1 MRNIR
6 SLLYIISIIQTFS
19 RIVRGKDTTFFVF
32 LLLKSFLS
40 LDTPMKYQNILEEEL
55 KNKVA
60 TDWFA
65 GFDTTQILGKID
77 FSVFPEKG
85 HLFHSIPLLWAE
97 AKTGNYDT
105 VTMFVQ
111 LILTIGKAKTYQ
123 RMLPPAFLGAFD
135 FQKFAFVPYEA
146 IADVFSI
153 NDFNW
158 NVTPSNHESKEFAL
172 LKTRIEAQLKENA
185 YLFDFEKDA
194 KELRYFIEHNVKE
207 ASNKAKQPIDKNN
220 FVSIYL
226 RWLEVVKPIIQTNW
240 EALKKKDILDCDFY
254 LADLFVDDK
263 GTETITDDTALYENL
278 FVLFENQG
286 YTIRQEN
293 LKNIQGFDSSF
304 DALIRIKDKE
314 TYQNFWKLYKRP
326 PQSDYHDYIIE
337 RRELLVDQDVR
348 ERKGAF
354 FTPRQ
359 WVALSQQYLTDYL
372 GENWQDEYY
381 VWDCAAGTGNLL
393 AGLTNKYHI
402 FASTLD
408 QADVNVMHERIQHGA
423 NLLDNHIFQF
433 DFLNDEFIPQR
444 EGGKLPD
451 TLFDIISNEEK
462 RKKLVIYINPPYA
475 EGDNVRGIGRKNIHI
490 SKIHSKY
497 QNIMGKAS
505 SEMFAQFFTR
515 IYTEIPNCKLAEF
528 STLKILQAPNF
539 SDFRNFYRAKLEKI
553 FLVPANTFDNVSGE
567 FPIAFFIWD
576 TNEKEVFKEVITNVY
591 DKKGNFLGVKLLPS
605 YDDKKYISDWL
616 GEKSKDIS
624 NNNIGHLASVGND
637 FQNQRM
643 VFLDNEEK
651 ENWKKG
657 GRHTKISK
665 ENLITTSI
673 YFAVRHCIPADWLND
688 RDQFLYPKDGWQE
701 DKDFQTNCLAYTL
714 FHGQNRISASQYL
727 SNEEKTPA
735 ETLYNHWIPFR
746 EEEVGAP
753 TLFASHFMTDFMA
766 GKLGQKEAPTQEH
779 NLFTLAG
786 EENPKQEYSS
796 FVPKEPLQFTP
807 HSQAVFEAGKALWQ
821 YYFSQ
826 PKVNVNAS
834 LYDIREYFQGRNEK
848 GKMNNKS
855 TDERYNTL
863 IGNLR
868 EALGVLA
875 REIEV
880 QVYAYGFLL

>member
-1 MRNIR
+1 
-6 SLLYIISIIQTFS
+6 
-19 RIVRGKDTTFFVF
+19 
-32 LLLKSFLS
+32 
-40 LDTPMKYQNILEEEL
+40 MKYQNILEEEL

-105 VTMFVQ
+105 ITMFVQ

-123 RMLPPAFLGAFD
+123 RMVPPAFLGAFD

-185 YLFDFEKDA
+185 YWFDFEKDA

-576 TNEKEVFKEVITNVY
+576 TNEKEVFKEVITDVY

-875 REIEV
+875 QEIEV